1 MSLNKNLKTRRKQ
14 LAILAA
20 VIVGGAAATSG
31 VIWYGQH
38 QQEQKHPAPVATPNM
53 WKGGM
58 ADHLNKI
65 TRAFWQRSALHG
77 LANERD
83 YPLYL
88 RNYRIFLVYGQ
99 PLKRASQT
107 QRVIDDLIQIRN
119 TIRVSL
125 GAARIDSVNV
135 DVNGFLSAVR
145 EQMNYRQEQVLT
157 SSGDYNEDEK
167 LNRQVVDQGIGL
179 DVYPSHLRMT
189 LPETIDARGTRLPA
203 SAWQPALIA
212 GAWHQWC
219 VENQIQP
226 MAPEKRDEAFPLYLV
241 RLIRNRMEEMNA

>member
-1 MSLNKNLKTRRKQ
+1 VTVIL
-14 LAILAA
+14 LASKC
-20 VIVGGAAATSG
+20 VGERIDRG
-31 VIWYGQH
+31 VS
-38 QQEQKHPAPVATPNM
+38 NDM

-58 ADHLNKI
+58 AEHLNKI

-77 LANERD
+77 LANERE

-88 RNYRIFLVYGQ
+88 RNYRIFIVYGQ

-125 GAARIDSVNV
+125 GAARIDSMNT
-135 DVNGFLSAVR
+135 DVNAFLSAVR

-167 LNRQVVDQGIGL
+167 LNRQVVDPGIDL
-179 DVYPSHLRMT
+179 KVHPSHIRMA

-203 SAWQPALIA
+203 SACRIINMQLAKTRVASRSGRGLTI
-212 GAWHQWC
+212 C
-219 VENQIQP
+219 
-226 MAPEKRDEAFPLYLV
+226 RTCAFLTSGYPVPLC
-241 RLIRNRMEEMNA
+241 